1 MHATRIFRVAS
12 VCHLF
17 GHIPAVPCICHKILV
32 RGTPLFNSW
41 QYFWHFR
48 RLLGRWPWWIA
59 IGFFDWAIFRLG
71 IWLGSWGKGIGVSTP
86 QPFWHESTAVT
97 EIPLYAKFPLVRAV
111 ESTRSP
117 RWRSSLGDRR
127 FNAPAVLARIHCSY
141 RNSLICEV
149 PLGSRRREHPLTAL
163 EELAGWV
170 AAPSGGAAAQPSCP
184 TSSDSPPPSDLSS
197 RTSPRAQARSA
208 SSARAPS
215 TPARRRSSPSSTTSA
230 SGRNGPRGRSST
242 PA

>member
-117 RWRSSLGDRR
+117 RWRSSLAGSPLRR
-127 FNAPAVLARIHCSY
+127 AVLRPNRPALPPRIRHLHRTFPRVRRLALRRVPHRALAHHQRPPGGGLRPHQRLPRVGEMVPVGEARPRPEAHL
-141 RNSLICEV
+141 R
-149 PLGSRRREHPLTAL
+149 G
-163 EELAGWV
+163 
-170 AAPSGGAAAQPSCP
+170 
-184 TSSDSPPPSDLSS
+184 PPP
-197 RTSPRAQARSA
+197 RAGA
-208 SSARAPS
+208 SCTAGRATRP
-215 TPARRRSSPSSTTSA
+215 TP
-230 SGRNGPRGRSST
+230 GR
-242 PA
+242 

>member
-117 RWRSSLGDRR
+117 RWRSSLTKS
-127 FNAPAVLARIHCSY
+127 NAPTAPAASAPRAPRPSSPHLQRSSPHTAPSGCDDRLRPVARPPHPRHFIRYVEVLQHPHDPHSVGPRRDHLHSSATSGAQQRVVRQRGSSSAVSAC
-141 RNSLICEV
+141 
-149 PLGSRRREHPLTAL
+149 SRRRK
-163 EELAGWV
+163 
-170 AAPSGGAAAQPSCP
+170 
-184 TSSDSPPPSDLSS
+184 
-197 RTSPRAQARSA
+197 
-208 SSARAPS
+208 
-215 TPARRRSSPSSTTSA
+215 
-230 SGRNGPRGRSST
+230 PRGTSHIGCM
-242 PA
+242 